1 MTFDEI
7 LLSEPDLIHMIYE
20 ANSLKHCPW
29 SVKNTYWYKILKP
42 KMIKIVGFSA
52 DDQSLATT
60 EAYELVYQ
68 FFIKLMDM

>member
-1 MTFDEI
+1 MKFEEI
-7 LLSEPDLIHMIYE
+7 LLEEPDLIPMIYE
-20 ANSLKHCPW
+20 GHSLRHCPW
-29 SVKNTYWYKILKP
+29 SVKNQYWYKILKP
-42 KMIKIVGFSA
+42 KIVKLVGFSA